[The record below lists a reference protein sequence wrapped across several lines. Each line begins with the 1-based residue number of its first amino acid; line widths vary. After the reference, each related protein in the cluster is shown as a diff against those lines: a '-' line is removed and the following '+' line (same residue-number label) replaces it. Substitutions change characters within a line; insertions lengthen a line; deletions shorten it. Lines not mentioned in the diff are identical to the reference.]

1 MAPLGVIF
9 LPSIGRMARGCGG
22 DVLGFFL
29 DACNDDE
36 LIGGQRFSL
45 MVESARGKRDQS
57 FASHLTRS
65 RKYGDEGR
73 KRV

>member
-1 MAPLGVIF
+1 
-9 LPSIGRMARGCGG
+9 MARGCGG
-22 DVLGFFL
+22 DVLSFFL
-29 DACNDDE
+29 NVCSEGE

-45 MVESARGKRDQS
+45 KVESAGGQGDQS